1 MLRKLRS
8 AGVKGFTLIELMIV
22 VAIIGI
28 LAAVAIPAFM
38 KYIRRSKTVEAT
50 MNIRKLYDSS
60 VSYYESEHAD
70 SGGNILARQF
80 PLSAAWTPTVDC
92 GTQTGGKCAP
102 SNYITSWQV
111 ATWTG
116 LNFSVDD
123 PFYYQ
128 YQYASGGTASNS
140 SFNAQAQGDLNGDS
154 KYSLFQRTGKINST
168 DNNVQGGAG
177 LYTVNDIE

>member
-1 MLRKLRS
+1 
-8 AGVKGFTLIELMIV
+8 MIV

-60 VSYYESEHAD
+60 VSYYEGEHAD

-80 PLSAAWTPTVDC
+80 PLSAAWTPTASC
-92 GTQTGGKCAP
+92 AGQTGGKCAP
-102 SNYITSWQV
+102 SSYVTQWQT

-128 YQYASGGTASNS
+128 YQYVSGGSGITA
-140 SFNAQAQGDLNGDS
+140 SFNAQAQGDLTGDS
-154 KYSLFQRTGKINST
+154 KYSLFQRTGTVTS
-168 DNNVQGGAG
+168 DNNVSGGAG